1 MKSMYSLIAAVA
13 VATLALAATGCDGR
27 MILAGNLAISAI
39 PCVLL
44 YLTVN
49 LKKG

>member
-1 MKSMYSLIAAVA
+1 MKSMYSIL
-13 VATLALAATGCDGR
+13 ATLVIVALGLAATGCDGR
-27 MILAGNLAISAI
+27 AIIAGNLAVSAI

-44 YLTVN
+44 YLTIN

>member
-1 MKSMYSLIAAVA
+1 MKSMYTIIAGVA
-13 VATLALAATGCDGR
+13 FATLALAATGCDGR
-27 MILAGNLAISAI
+27 AILAGNLALSAV

-49 LKKG
+49 LKKD